1 MFLEAENNLSEG
13 ADEAGTHRN
22 FLAISANKGKTGS
35 CTFHHAKTSILGLGR
50 GGNLKKVSNSIF
62 RGVAGPSR
70 PRRPVC

>member
-1 MFLEAENNLSEG
+1 MFPEAENSLSEG
-13 ADEAGTHRN
+13 EDEAGTHRN

-35 CTFHHAKTSILGLGR
+35 CTFHHANTSILGLGR
-50 GGNLKKVSNSIF
+50 AGNLKYESNSIF